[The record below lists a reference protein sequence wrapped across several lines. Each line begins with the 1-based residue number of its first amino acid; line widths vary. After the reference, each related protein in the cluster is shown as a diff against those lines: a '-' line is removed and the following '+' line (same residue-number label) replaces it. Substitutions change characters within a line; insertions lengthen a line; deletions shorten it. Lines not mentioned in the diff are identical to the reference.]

1 MHVPTKCTTALDQL
15 AVQHSTQTRM
25 KRYGFV
31 RQFNP
36 IDAVHEV
43 VEALQER
50 LAGPVG
56 LDVVLC
62 KCCDEFPS
70 LSPEEV
76 VQILDMWVYDM
87 KIMKYEELASENDEL
102 MMIHVSIREEFIESQ
117 GQPKQGRPL

>member
-1 MHVPTKCTTALDQL
+1 M
-15 AVQHSTQTRM
+15 
-25 KRYGFV
+25 
-31 RQFNP
+31 
-36 IDAVHEV
+36 
-43 VEALQER
+43 
-50 LAGPVG
+50 G

-62 KCCDEFPS
+62 KCCDELPS